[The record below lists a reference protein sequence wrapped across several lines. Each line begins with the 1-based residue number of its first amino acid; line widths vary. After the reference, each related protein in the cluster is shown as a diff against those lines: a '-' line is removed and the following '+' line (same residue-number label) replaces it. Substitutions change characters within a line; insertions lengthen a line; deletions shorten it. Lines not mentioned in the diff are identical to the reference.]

1 MMIRT
6 YDSDYIVIRHVMSG
20 TVRDVYICQRA
31 QDKKKREYTVIRVK
45 DLGLCQKLLRFFTD
59 NVDENKFTDFVECFT
74 FESRLNFVF
83 IHSPEKSLMDK
94 LLQEQCSFYERLE
107 IAHKLL
113 ERLIFLN
120 IPYAMAADGLML
132 EHITVSP
139 GLDVRFNYELAY
151 TGQLNDYTL
160 AEVGLNIDDVFRRI
174 FSEELDKNSC
184 QEIKDYLAWLEK
196 GEYESWLDI
205 FYKFNRYYAVLRQK
219 DALELATPRTLSFKA
234 WGTLK
239 KMLNWLKRLLML
251 ALAVGAL
258 VYLIMSI
265 RDLARPATSG
275 NAVEPVDRYD
285 YIGTVD
291 ILDNNLGNNR
301 TDWDGVSDQ

>member
-6 YDSDYIVIRHVMSG
+6 YDSDYVVIRHVLSN

-31 QDKKKREYTVIRVK
+31 QDKSRREYTVIRVK

-83 IHSPEKSLMDK
+83 IHSTYKTLMDK
-94 LLQEQCSFYERLE
+94 LLQERCSFYERLE

-113 ERLIFLN
+113 ERLVYLN
-120 IPYAMAADGLML
+120 MPVSMAADGLLL

-139 GLDVRFNYELAY
+139 DLSVRFNYELAY
-151 TGQLNDYTL
+151 ASRMSDYTI
-160 AEVGLNIDDVFRRI
+160 AEAGLNIDDVFRRI
-174 FSEELDKNSC
+174 FSEELEKNSC
-184 QEIKDYLAWLEK
+184 PEIQEYLVWLEK
-196 GEYESWLDI
+196 GEYENWLDI
-205 FYKFNRYYAVLRQK
+205 FYRFNRYYAVLRQK
-219 DALELATPRTLSFKA
+219 DALELATPRTRPFKA
-234 WGTLK
+234 WAVLK
-239 KMLNWLKRLLML
+239 KGLNWLKRLLML
-251 ALAVGAL
+251 ALALAAL

-265 RDLARPATSG
+265 RDLVTPASSG
-275 NAVEPVDRYD
+275 AAVQPVDRYD

-291 ILDNNLGNNR
+291 ILDNGM
-301 TDWDGVSDQ
+301 TESGWSD